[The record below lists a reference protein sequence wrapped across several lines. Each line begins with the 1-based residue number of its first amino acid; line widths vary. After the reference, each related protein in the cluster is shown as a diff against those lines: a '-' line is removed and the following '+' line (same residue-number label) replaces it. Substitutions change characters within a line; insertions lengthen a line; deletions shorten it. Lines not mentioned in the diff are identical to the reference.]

1 MRRLYCKLSRVVS
14 RRRFS
19 MAVAKRQPLSR
30 RRILEAAVRFV
41 DREGLEALSM
51 RKLGSELGVEAMSLY
66 NHVPNKG
73 ALLDGMVEVLLGEL
87 EVPPED
93 ESWER
98 RIREAYRAFRRLA
111 HERPNVF
118 PLLITRPP
126 DTMDGVWLVEEFLKT
141 LGEAGFD
148 PETALYAFR
157 VLSSYTSGY
166 AMAEIR
172 GFAME
177 PAGGRL
183 GASRLPGNDF
193 PYIHELDDRLQIV
206 DHDAEFEFG
215 LDLILAG
222 LKDRL

>member
-1 MRRLYCKLSRVVS
+1 
-14 RRRFS
+14 
-19 MAVAKRQPLSR
+19 MAVTGRRPLSR
-30 RRILEAAVRFV
+30 RRILEAAVRLV

-51 RKLGSELGVEAMSLY
+51 RKLGGELGVEAMSLY
-66 NHVPNKG
+66 NHVPNKD

-87 EVPPED
+87 KIPSEKEG
-93 ESWER
+93 WER

-111 HERPNVF
+111 REHPNVF
-118 PLLITRPP
+118 PLLVVRPP

-141 LGEAGFD
+141 LGGAGFD

-157 VLSSYTSGY
+157 VLSSYASGY

-177 PAGGRL
+177 PAGSRL
-183 GASRLPGNDF
+183 GALTLPPDDF
-193 PYIHELDDRLQIV
+193 PHIHELGTRLERV

-222 LKDRL
+222 LKERL

>member
-1 MRRLYCKLSRVVS
+1 M
-14 RRRFS
+14 
-19 MAVAKRQPLSR
+19 MAVVKRQPLSR
-30 RRILEAAVRFV
+30 RRILEAAVRFA

-66 NHVPNKG
+66 NHVLNKG
-73 ALLDGMVEVLLGEL
+73 ALFDGMVEVLLGEL

-98 RIREAYRAFRRLA
+98 RVREAYGAFRGLA
-111 HERPNVF
+111 HEHPNIF
-118 PLLITRPP
+118 PLLVTRPP

-157 VLSSYTSGY
+157 ALSSYTSGY

-172 GFAME
+172 GVAME
-177 PAGGRL
+177 PSGARAGAGTL
-183 GASRLPGNDF
+183 SAEEF
-193 PYIHELDDRLQIV
+193 PHIHELGAPLREV

-215 LDLILAG
+215 LDLILTG
-222 LKDRL
+222 LKDHKEHR

>member
-1 MRRLYCKLSRVVS
+1 
-14 RRRFS
+14 
-19 MAVAKRQPLSR
+19 MAVVKRQPLSR

-93 ESWER
+93 EGWESR
-98 RIREAYRAFRRLA
+98 LRKAYRAFRRLA
-111 HERPNVF
+111 HEHPNVF
-118 PLLITRPP
+118 PLLVVRPP
-126 DTMDGVWLVEEFLKT
+126 DTMDGIWLVEEFLKT
-141 LGEAGFD
+141 LRGAGFD

-157 VLSSYTSGY
+157 ALSSYASGY
-166 AMAEIR
+166 AIAEIR

-177 PAGGRL
+177 PAGATL
-183 GASRLPGNDF
+183 SPDDV
-193 PYIHELDDRLQIV
+193 PHIHELDPPLHEV

-215 LDLILAG
+215 LDLILTG
-222 LKDRL
+222 LQKYKERR

>member
-1 MRRLYCKLSRVVS
+1 MPLT
-14 RRRFS
+14 RRRVLET
-19 MAVAKRQPLSR
+19 AVGVAG
-30 RRILEAAVRFV
+30 
-41 DREGLEALSM
+41 REGLEALSM
-51 RKLGSELGVEAMSLY
+51 RKLGAELGVEAMSLY
-66 NHVPNKG
+66 NHVPNKD

-93 ESWER
+93 GGWER
-98 RIREAYRAFRRLA
+98 RVREAYRAFRRLA
-111 HERPNVF
+111 HEHPNVF
-118 PLLITRPP
+118 PLLVVRPP

-141 LGEAGFD
+141 LRGAGFD
-148 PETALYAFR
+148 PQTALYAFR
-157 VLSSYTSGY
+157 ALSAYASGY

-177 PAGGRL
+177 PAGARL
-183 GASRLPGNDF
+183 GAATLSVDDF
-193 PYIHELDDRLQIV
+193 PHIHELDTPLREV

>member
-1 MRRLYCKLSRVVS
+1 
-14 RRRFS
+14 
-19 MAVAKRQPLSR
+19 
-30 RRILEAAVRFV
+30 
-41 DREGLEALSM
+41 M
-51 RKLGSELGVEAMSLY
+51 RKLGGELGVEAMSLY

-93 ESWER
+93 EGWER
-98 RIREAYRAFRRLA
+98 RVREAYRAFRRLA
-111 HERPNVF
+111 HGHPNVF

-126 DTMDGVWLVEEFLKT
+126 ETMDGVWLVEEFIRT
-141 LGEAGFD
+141 LRGAGFD

-157 VLSSYTSGY
+157 ALSSYTSGY

-177 PAGGRL
+177 PAGARL
-183 GASRLPGNDF
+183 GTVTLSPDDF
-193 PYIHELDDRLQIV
+193 PNIHELDAPLREV

-222 LKDRL
+222 LKERL